1 MFFLI
6 NSKCLFWHYPPRL
19 HRSLH
24 HSHPHGHQGPTV
36 AYKHLYFTILFIT
49 YTKCLLCPV
58 CPFVLTKHLFFFFFV
73 TVRCISNLVSKGH
86 RTLIFDFKGSP
97 GGAKAR
103 SIVSRFD
110 VIPKY
115 DFQQFGMIHKWF
127 GFLYQKGTFWAP
139 VTTSRSSLGQL
150 GPPGAKRQSIAWTAE
165 GRCCFA
171 LLDFALSVCC
181 QGPHDT
187 DYCKVWSI

>member
-1 MFFLI
+1 M
-6 NSKCLFWHYPPRL
+6 
-19 HRSLH
+19 
-24 HSHPHGHQGPTV
+24 
-36 AYKHLYFTILFIT
+36 
-49 YTKCLLCPV
+49 
-58 CPFVLTKHLFFFFFV
+58 
-73 TVRCISNLVSKGH
+73 RCISNLVSKGH